1 MPLSRNLMARTRV
14 EIHPT
19 AAGLHGVLQLGR
31 YNHTAARSQLPE
43 HMHAGG
49 MEICY
54 LIKGCQTYRVGGR
67 DFRLRG
73 GDIFVTF
80 PDEVH
85 GTGGMP
91 EEKGALYWLQ
101 LRLPKKGESFL
112 GLQISESRAMS
123 EALLALP
130 RRHFRGSRAMKDHLD
145 TFTRLHYEPTGRLKT
160 CAMANQLVAF
170 LLEVVAC
177 AKSQPQRPPA
187 RPIFHILQHIKNHLG
202 EPLGVAELAKQAGL
216 SEARFKVR
224 FKEETGIPPGEY
236 VLRARI
242 EEARRRLGKPGP
254 AITRIAFDLGFSSSQ
269 YFATVFKRFTGQSPR
284 EVRSLSQR
292 N

>member
-1 MPLSRNLMARTRV
+1 MARTRV
-14 EIHPT
+14 EMQPT
-19 AAGLHGVLQLGR
+19 DQALQGLIQLGR

-43 HMHAGG
+43 HRHRGG

-54 LIKGCQTYRVGGR
+54 LIKGCQTYRVGGG
-67 DFRLRG
+67 DYRLRG
-73 GDIFVTF
+73 GDIFLTF

-101 LRLPKKGESFL
+101 LRLPKKGECFL
-112 GLQISESRAMS
+112 GLPKRESRALAD
-123 EALLALP
+123 ALLAL
-130 RRHFRGSRAMKDHLD
+130 RSRLFRGSRAMKDHLD
-145 TFTRLHYEPTGRLKT
+145 AFTRLHHKATGKLKT

-177 AKSQPQRPPA
+177 EKSPPQRTSA
-187 RPIFHILQHIKNHLG
+187 RPIFHILEHIKNHLG
-202 EPLGVAELAKQAGL
+202 EPLGVPELARQAGL

-224 FKEETGIPPGEY
+224 FKEETGVPPGEY

-242 EEARRRLGKPGP
+242 EEAGRRLRKPDP
-254 AITRIAFDLGFSSSQ
+254 DITRIAFDLGFSSSQ
-269 YFATVFKRFTGQSPR
+269 YFATVFKRFTGQSPSSQFLVAR
-284 EVRSLSQR
+284 NSLS
-292 N
+292 